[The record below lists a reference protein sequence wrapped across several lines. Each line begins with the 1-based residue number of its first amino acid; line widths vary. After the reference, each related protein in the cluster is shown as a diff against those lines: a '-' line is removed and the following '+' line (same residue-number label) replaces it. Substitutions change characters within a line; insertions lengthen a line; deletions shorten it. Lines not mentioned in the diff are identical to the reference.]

1 MTPAPASN
9 LWLSCRRP
17 NSAAKLR
24 LFCFAHAGIGASLFR
39 LWSDELPASIEVQ
52 AVQLPGR
59 EARLREPLATA
70 LPALAEQVAE
80 ALLPVLTGPFAIFG
94 HSLGALLGFEVA
106 RGLRRRGARP
116 PVHLLV
122 AARAA
127 PQLPRDQPL
136 LHTLPS
142 DKLVAEV
149 VRRYD
154 GIPAAVRQEPAL
166 LQLLLPVL
174 RADLQLLETY
184 EYAEG
189 EPLECPLSV
198 FGGQQDGTVQPAQL
212 EGWRAQTSEAFRL
225 RLLPGNHFFL
235 NTSRTA
241 LLQGIADD
249 LRAQL

>member
-1 MTPAPASN
+1 
-9 LWLSCRRP
+9 
-17 NSAAKLR
+17 
-24 LFCFAHAGIGASLFR
+24 LFR
-39 LWSDELPASIEVQ
+39 LWSDELPASIEIH

-59 EARLREPLATA
+59 EARLREPLVTA

-80 ALLPVLTGPFAIFG
+80 ALLPVLTGPCAFFG
-94 HSLGALLGFEVA
+94 HSLGGLLAFEVA
-106 RGLRRRGARP
+106 RVLRRRGARQ

-127 PQLPRDQPL
+127 PQLARDQPT

-142 DKLVAEV
+142 EELVAEV

-174 RADLQLLETY
+174 RADLQLLESY

-212 EGWRAQTSEAFRL
+212 EAWGAQTLGAFRL
-225 RLLPGNHFFL
+225 RMLPGNHFFL
-235 NTSRTA
+235 NTSRMA
-241 LLQGIADD
+241 LLQGIVED
-249 LRAQL
+249 LRVQL